1 MKRHY
6 FFKPHKLNKQKIKVS
21 LYYHSIQ
28 RIELTATTD
37 SLNCF
42 NSSMIFYKNNN
53 YEKQIYFL

>member
-53 YEKQIYFL
+53 YEK